1 MQTKTIQNPTLF
13 GVPSGRIFPLLPIP
27 VERNELGMGWAKLC
41 VYGRK
46 MGQDRMNLKQQKDDR
61 DLVSRCTNLEQ
72 TKLLRKH
79 RDINTGEISTTLTH
93 KRIIS
98 LLLYLPLMDQ
108 EL

>member
-72 TKLLRKH
+72 TELLRKH
-79 RDINTGEISTTLTH
+79 RDINTGEISATLTH